1 MADVLTYS
9 PEEVEQIFGGY
20 SVDGW
25 NRISIQR
32 NTEFVK
38 QIRGIRGKHAKE
50 VSRDTSCTIL
60 LTIPQSTEVNSILGQ
75 ILEIEE
81 TSKGKVRLEIML
93 KDVSGG
99 SVFTSVEC
107 YIGGWPNITYGA
119 ELGDIEWKFLC
130 DSSKWG
136 MRGSEANKNSISDMI
151 SGAFGSVTST
161 IGNLF

>member
-1 MADVLTYS
+1 MTVRDAEKAARRIAYDRVRKKEYLVD
-9 PEEVEQIFGGY
+9 PE
-20 SVDGW
+20 
-25 NRISIQR
+25 
-32 NTEFVK
+32 
-38 QIRGIRGKHAKE
+38 
-50 VSRDTSCTIL
+50 
-60 LTIPQSTEVNSILGQ
+60 